1 MFMHAQKLVELPR
14 QRRVQSHNIMLFLFL
29 GMTTALA
36 GNVYQLVRGE
46 HLKQDLV
53 QMQRNTQSQISR
65 LNAVSA
71 AMLEENQQRFEAIKK
86 QLQESTPAS
95 SK

>member
-1 MFMHAQKLVELPR
+1 MPAQKVVKLPR
-14 QRRVQSHNIMLFLFL
+14 QRSAQSHNILLFLFL

-36 GNVYQLVRGE
+36 GNVYQFVRGE

-53 QMQRNTQSQISR
+53 QIQRNTQSQISR

-71 AMLEENQQRFEAIKK
+71 AMLEENQQRFEAIKR
-86 QLQESTPAS
+86 QLQESAPAS

>member
-1 MFMHAQKLVELPR
+1 MPAQKVVELPR
-14 QRRVQSHNIMLFLFL
+14 TRRAQSHNIILFLFL
-29 GMTTALA
+29 GMSIALA
-36 GNVYQLVRGE
+36 GNVYQFVRGE
-46 HLKQDLV
+46 HLKRDLI
-53 QMQRNTQSQISR
+53 QMQRNTQSQIAR

-86 QLQESTPAS
+86 QLQESAPAN